1 MKNKKRIFQ
10 IIVNIIA
17 IISVILNLVTI
28 ILPMSID
35 EYFNHE
41 IHNEWLRDSAPD
53 RKYTIVLNEVGHSFL
68 FGASKANI
76 TLFNSNDRIAYFD
89 VSIKNDGDPL
99 DDNNCKIDW
108 QDEYVKVTT
117 IDYKGNIEEIYRFY
131 YDDYLKS

>member
-1 MKNKKRIFQ
+1 MKNKKGIFQ

-17 IISVILNLVTI
+17 IISVILNLVAI

-35 EYFNHE
+35 EYFNHQV
-41 IHNEWLRDSAPD
+41 HNEWVRESSPD
-53 RKYTIVLNEVGHSFL
+53 GIYTIVLNEVGHSFMS
-68 FGASKANI
+68 GDSKANV
-76 TLFNSNDRIAYFD
+76 TLFNSNDRMAYFD
-89 VSIKNDGDPL
+89 ISIKNDGNSL

-108 QDEYVKVTT
+108 QDEYEKVTT

>member
-1 MKNKKRIFQ
+1 MKNKKGIFQ

-17 IISVILNLVTI
+17 IISVILNLVAI

-35 EYFNHE
+35 EYFNHQV
-41 IHNEWLRDSAPD
+41 HNEWVRESSLDGI
-53 RKYTIVLNEVGHSFL
+53 YTIVLNEVGHSFMS
-68 FGASKANI
+68 GDSKANV
-76 TLFNSNDRIAYFD
+76 TLFNSNDRMAYFD
-89 VSIKNDGDPL
+89 ISIKNDGNSL

>member
-1 MKNKKRIFQ
+1 MKNKKGIFQ

-17 IISVILNLVTI
+17 IISVILNLVAI

-35 EYFNHE
+35 EYFNHQV
-41 IHNEWLRDSAPD
+41 HNEWVRESSPD
-53 RKYTIVLNEVGHSFL
+53 GIYTIVLNEVGHSFMS
-68 FGASKANI
+68 GDSKANV
-76 TLFNSNDRIAYFD
+76 TLFNSNDRMAYFD
-89 VSIKNDGDPL
+89 ISIKNDGNSL

>member
-1 MKNKKRIFQ
+1 M
-10 IIVNIIA
+10 
-17 IISVILNLVTI
+17 
-28 ILPMSID
+28 
-35 EYFNHE
+35 
-41 IHNEWLRDSAPD
+41 
-53 RKYTIVLNEVGHSFL
+53 GHSFL

-131 YDDYLKS
+131 YDDCSANPHNEITF